1 MLCEEGHLRKRRYIF
16 LYQAAQIW
24 KKALRTM
31 YYKVIMFKYK
41 TNHELPELLSSIWV
55 PPPQCFPP
63 YFFLLSYFKNW
74 TVTNFESRSVDRNAA
89 QLIQIGTIQFYSY
102 LHTSTYL
109 VVTFKN
115 ETEGTAFLKIHPL
128 SPCLPFQVDSD
139 GLQDSG
145 LSIHFI

>member
-1 MLCEEGHLRKRRYIF
+1 M
-16 LYQAAQIW
+16 
-24 KKALRTM
+24 
-31 YYKVIMFKYK
+31 
-41 TNHELPELLSSIWV
+41 
-55 PPPQCFPP
+55 
-63 YFFLLSYFKNW
+63 
-74 TVTNFESRSVDRNAA
+74 DRNAA

-115 ETEGTAFLKIHPL
+115 ETEGTAFLKIHLL